1 MADEFFETMLGE
13 FLSESEEHLTSLND
27 NLLKLDEWLSGL
39 GDEDSRRFDAS
50 LMNEMFRSAHS
61 IKGLSAMMGLTDI
74 NGLTHR
80 IENVFDAARND
91 QLQLTPEIVERV
103 FQAVDRLR
111 LMVDALTDPST
122 SSIDCGDVVTAISMT
137 LREAGVERD
146 GSQKADFEA
155 ALAACAETPTEVE
168 GPTSPPLEEIATASE
183 VDATSV
189 TEPLAVDPLAG
200 IEDDYS
206 APSIYLEIFVD
217 ETGSALDALTD
228 ALIDA
233 NGPLDCQAVNDLLV
247 LAHRIKG
254 CAASVGMLRAA
265 RLSHFMEDTLQALR
279 DEQKPLMPE
288 LITCLLACV
297 DGLRRYIDGIK
308 LGKPATDEF
317 GRLVVELE
325 TCFRATNQGI
335 ACPADEATNQVAT
348 PTESADFATLRAKL
362 AVEAP
367 MGRKGVV
374 GRVHFAPAQQLRG
387 MKARL
392 IYEKLSQI
400 GELFYADP
408 AESVAAEIDDLQTL
422 VFGVL
427 TEQSAETVRNLAHV
441 SGVELLETGILDA
454 GEQEGV
460 ANASGSAVIEMKV
473 TSTPA
478 TATSSATPQRAS
490 LEAKPSNAEAPTA
503 DTAVKPTEGNA
514 VESSKPAETI
524 RVDIERL
531 DELMNLVGQ
540 LVINKARFSQISE
553 SLKHLVAR
561 KQSASA
567 INEVLATVRRLDSEL
582 KSATQELPPNPDLV
596 RSQLRRIQGG
606 LEGVQRDVARL
617 TEARTKT
624 NELLEAVHQLDRV
637 SDSLQKSVMNTR
649 MVPVGPLFNR
659 FKRVIRDIT
668 RANGK
673 EIRLEIHGEK
683 TELDKRM
690 IDELGDPLVHMI
702 RNSADHGIESPADR
716 EAAGKTPYGTV
727 SLNAYHSGNCIVV
740 QVQDD
745 GGGLRPEKL
754 LQKALSKGLISPAE
768 AEKLS
773 PQQIYQLI
781 WEPGFSTANQITDI
795 SGRGMGMD
803 IVRSAIEDLNGH
815 VDLDSTP
822 GVGTTFTIKLPL
834 TLAILPSL
842 LAQVD
847 QDVFALPIESVVEI
861 VSIPTR
867 QFATVHGQLTAD
879 VRNRV
884 VSVVDL
890 FGVFRWNRPSVMSRH
905 EAPTTTLVIVQS
917 EGRELAIIVDG
928 LLGEQDVVIKSV
940 SENYRNVSGIAG
952 ASILGDGRVSLIL
965 DVPSLVEMAASGNQA
980 E

>member
-13 FLSESEEHLTSLND
+13 FLAESEEHLTSLND
-27 NLLKLDEWLSGL
+27 NLLKLDEWVSSL
-39 GDEDSRRFDAS
+39 GQQDSRRCDAS

-61 IKGLSAMMGLTDI
+61 IKGLSAMMGLADI

-91 QLQLTPEIVERV
+91 QLPLTSEIVEHV

-111 LMVDALTDPST
+111 LMVDSLTNPTTPTVACDD
-122 SSIDCGDVVTAISMT
+122 IVHAISLT
-137 LREAGVERD
+137 LREAGVEKD
-146 GSQKADFEA
+146 ASQKADFES
-155 ALAACAETPTEVE
+155 ALAACHDAP
-168 GPTSPPLEEIATASE
+168 SDSAASE
-183 VDATSV
+183 SDVSATTDLGPPSERADAT
-189 TEPLAVDPLAG
+189 TDETDPLAG

-206 APSIYLEIFVD
+206 APSAYLEIFVD

-228 ALIDA
+228 ALVES
-233 NGPLDCQAVNDLLV
+233 NGPLESQAVNDLLV

-265 RLSHFMEDTLQALR
+265 RLAHFMEDTLQALR
-279 DEQKPLMPE
+279 DEQQPLMPE
-288 LITCLLACV
+288 LVTCLLGCV

-308 LGKPATDEF
+308 IGKPHADDF
-317 GRLVVELE
+317 GRLVLELQ
-325 TCFRATNQGI
+325 TCFAASRYGQEVSATTT
-335 ACPADEATNQVAT
+335 APVPPAET
-348 PTESADFATLRAKL
+348 ADFAALCERIA
-362 AVEAP
+362 AEAP
-367 MGRKGVV
+367 MGQHGIIGNVR
-374 GRVHFAPAQQLRG
+374 FSSTQQLRG

-400 GELFYADP
+400 GELFFADP
-408 AESVAAEIDDLQTL
+408 PESTAVEIDDLDRLT
-422 VFGVL
+422 FGIV
-427 TEQSAETVRNLAHV
+427 TDCDPETVRKLVHV
-441 SGVELLETGILDA
+441 SGVERLEISAFGKA
-454 GEQEGV
+454 AQEGPGP
-460 ANASGSAVIEMKV
+460 AASLTPPGTPPLAA
-473 TSTPA
+473 PA
-478 TATSSATPQRAS
+478 TAEATASEARAS
-490 LEAKPSNAEAPTA
+490 STESTNSETAPKSGEGGAIEA
-503 DTAVKPTEGNA
+503 
-514 VESSKPAETI
+514 SKPAETI

-553 SLKHLVAR
+553 SLKQLVAR
-561 KQSASA
+561 KQSATA
-567 INEVLATVRRLDSEL
+567 INEVVATVRRLDNDL
-582 KSATQELPPNPDLV
+582 KLATQDMAPNPDLV
-596 RSQLRRIQGG
+596 RSQLRRIQSG

-617 TEARTKT
+617 TEVRAKA

-649 MVPVGPLFNR
+649 MVPIGPLFNR

-702 RNSADHGIESPADR
+702 RNSADHGIESPAER
-716 EAAGKTPYGTV
+716 QAAGKTPYGTV

-740 QVQDD
+740 QVKDD

-754 LQKALSKGLISPAE
+754 LQKALGKGLISPAE

-781 WEPGFSTANQITDI
+781 WEPGFSTASQITDI

-842 LAQVD
+842 LAEVD
-847 QDVFALPIESVVEI
+847 NDVFALPIESVVEI

-867 QFATVHGQLTAD
+867 QFATVHGQLTVD

-884 VSVVDL
+884 ISVVDL
-890 FGVFRWNRPSVMSRH
+890 FEAFDWNRPRGA
-905 EAPTTTLVIVQS
+905 ERNEPGTTTLVIVSS
-917 EGRELAIIVDG
+917 EGRELAIIVDS

-965 DVPSLVEMAASGNQA
+965 DVPSLVEMAATGR
-980 E
+980 